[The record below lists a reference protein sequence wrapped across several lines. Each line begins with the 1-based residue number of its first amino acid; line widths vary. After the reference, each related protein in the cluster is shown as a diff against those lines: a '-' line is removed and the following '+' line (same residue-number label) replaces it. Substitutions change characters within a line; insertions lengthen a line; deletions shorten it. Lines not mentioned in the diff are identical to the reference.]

1 LENDH
6 LDFNISKLGLCRV
19 PSPMSGI
26 PFIGDDEKVLYNST
40 LKRVEAWLQQGTP
53 LPAFELA
60 GPRDKI
66 FFDPSKLKCGI
77 VTCGGLCPGL
87 NDVIRAI
94 VLSLFYHY
102 GVRTVFG
109 FRYGFEGLSYKYGH
123 TPLELTPASVVDIHQ
138 KGGSILASSR
148 GPQDVSE
155 MVDTIECMNVGLLFA
170 IGGDGTLRGA
180 HAMAEEIARRG
191 LKIGVIGVPKT
202 IDNDISFVEQSF
214 GFETAV
220 TESRAAIY
228 AANVEAEGAR
238 NGVGLV
244 KLMGRHSGFIAAFA
258 TLAHSDVNYCL
269 IPEVPFSLQGFLIVL
284 RERLAKRGHAVI
296 VVGEGAGQDLIA
308 HTETTDAS
316 GNVRLAD
323 IGVFLRDKI
332 KQYFGQEK
340 IEVTLKYIDPSYI
353 IRSMPANAHDSA
365 FCLLLGQNAVH
376 AGMSGRTDMLVGF
389 WKKEYTHVP
398 IPLAVS
404 KRKQIDPDGRL
415 WTTVLTSTGQPK
427 HMV

>member
-1 LENDH
+1 
-6 LDFNISKLGLCRV
+6 
-19 PSPMSGI
+19 MSQI
-26 PFIGDDEKVLYNST
+26 PFIKEDEQVLYNST
-40 LKRVEAWLQQGTP
+40 LKRVEAWLKEGKTP
-53 LPAFELA
+53 PAFELA
-60 GPRDKI
+60 GPRDRI

-77 VTCGGLCPGL
+77 VTCGGICPGL

-94 VLSLFYHY
+94 VLSLFHHY

-123 TPLELTPASVVDIHQ
+123 TPMELTPESVVDIHQ
-138 KGGSILASSR
+138 RGGSILASSR
-148 GPQDVSE
+148 GPQDVSD
-155 MVDTIECMNVGLLFA
+155 MVDTLERMNVGLLFT

-191 LKIGVIGVPKT
+191 LKIGIIGVPKT

-220 TESRAAIY
+220 TESRSAIY
-228 AANVEAEGAR
+228 SANVEAMGAR

-258 TLAHSDVNYCL
+258 TLANSDVNYCL
-269 IPEVPFSLQGFLIVL
+269 IPEVPFTLQGFLNIL
-284 RERLAKRGHAVI
+284 RDRLAKRGHAVI

-308 HTETTDAS
+308 CTEAKDAS
-316 GNVRLAD
+316 GNIRLAD

-332 KQYFGQEK
+332 KEYFGQQD
-340 IEVTLKYIDPSYI
+340 IEVNLKYIDPSYM

-376 AGMSGRTDMLVGF
+376 AGMSGKTDMLVGF

-398 IPLAVS
+398 IPLAGS

-427 HMV
+427 RMV

>member
-1 LENDH
+1 
-6 LDFNISKLGLCRV
+6 
-19 PSPMSGI
+19 
-26 PFIGDDEKVLYNST
+26 
-40 LKRVEAWLQQGTP
+40 
-53 LPAFELA
+53 
-60 GPRDKI
+60 
-66 FFDPSKLKCGI
+66 
-77 VTCGGLCPGL
+77 
-87 NDVIRAI
+87 
-94 VLSLFYHY
+94 
-102 GVRTVFG
+102 
-109 FRYGFEGLSYKYGH
+109 
-123 TPLELTPASVVDIHQ
+123 
-138 KGGSILASSR
+138 
-148 GPQDVSE
+148 
-155 MVDTIECMNVGLLFA
+155 MNVGLLFA

-180 HAMAEEIARRG
+180 HAMAEEISRRG
-191 LKIGVIGVPKT
+191 LKIGIIGVPKT

-228 AANVEAEGAR
+228 SANVEAVGAR

-258 TLAHSDVNYCL
+258 TLANSDVNYCL
-269 IPEVPFSLQGFLIVL
+269 IPEVPFTLQGFLNIL

-308 HTETTDAS
+308 CTEARDAS
-316 GNVRLAD
+316 GNIRLAD

-332 KQYFGQEK
+332 KEYFGQQG
-340 IEVTLKYIDPSYI
+340 IEVNLKYIDPSYI
-353 IRSMPANAHDSA
+353 IRSRPTNAHDSA

-398 IPLAVS
+398 IPLAAS

-427 HMV
+427 NMT